1 MALSMDTSIQYLKG
15 VGEKR
20 AQLYKKLGV
29 ETIGQLLYYFPR
41 SYLDFSQ
48 VQEMADCTPGE
59 VCAIRAVVAGKS
71 GEQHIRKGLSLFKV
85 QAFDP
90 SSSFI
95 ITFFNAKYTVDA
107 LKTETEYIFYGKVT
121 TNGRKKELHGPMV
134 FPCDGPAQLSPVYP
148 LTQGLTSKIIAANVK
163 QALSLIDETIPDPI
177 PAALRQQYSLCHLHY
192 ALQAIHQPADQ
203 KAAEI
208 AKRRLIFEEFLTL
221 SLSLASV
228 RSKHTA
234 STTYQCAAQAADME
248 DFFAHLPF
256 SPTGAQRRAIAD
268 LCQDMSQP
276 VPMNRLVQGDVG
288 TGKTLV
294 AAAGIYFCC
303 KNGFQAA
310 MMAPTE
316 ILARQHYENLEK
328 ILSPWGL
335 RVRLLTGSMSAKE
348 KRQVKEEIQLGMVD
362 LCVGTHALITDNVAF
377 PKLALVITDEQHRFG
392 VEQRTKLGA
401 KAQNPHAL
409 VMSAT
414 PIPRTLALMIYGDL
428 DVSVLDELPPGR
440 QPVDTFVIS
449 SEKRQR
455 AYGYIQKHLRQGFQA
470 YIVCPLVEAGEV
482 DMGLMNASEYAQ
494 LAAEAFA
501 GYQVGL
507 LHGKMKPKEKD
518 AVMERFKAGE
528 IQVLVSTTVIEVGVD
543 VPNAVIMMIE
553 NAERFGLSQLHQL
566 RGRVGRGSAQS
577 TCILVSDAKNP
588 ETRERLAVM
597 HQTGDGFRIA
607 EYDLKTRGPGDFL
620 GKRQHGLP
628 QLKIADLSGDMELLM
643 QAQQAAQQVLS
654 HTLPMEA
661 EERRRLAAAV
671 KAMLRT
677 VGDRPN

>member
-1 MALSMDTSIQYLKG
+1 
-15 VGEKR
+15 
-20 AQLYKKLGV
+20 
-29 ETIGQLLYYFPR
+29 
-41 SYLDFSQ
+41 
-48 VQEMADCTPGE
+48 
-59 VCAIRAVVAGKS
+59 
-71 GEQHIRKGLSLFKV
+71 
-85 QAFDP
+85 
-90 SSSFI
+90 
-95 ITFFNAKYTVDA
+95 
-107 LKTETEYIFYGKVT
+107 
-121 TNGRKKELHGPMV
+121 
-134 FPCDGPAQLSPVYP
+134 
-148 LTQGLTSKIIAANVK
+148 
-163 QALSLIDETIPDPI
+163 
-177 PAALRQQYSLCHLHY
+177 
-192 ALQAIHQPADQ
+192 
-203 KAAEI
+203 
-208 AKRRLIFEEFLTL
+208 
-221 SLSLASV
+221 
-228 RSKHTA
+228 
-234 STTYQCAAQAADME
+234 
-248 DFFAHLPF
+248 
-256 SPTGAQRRAIAD
+256 
-268 LCQDMSQP
+268 
-276 VPMNRLVQGDVG
+276 
-288 TGKTLV
+288 
-294 AAAGIYFCC
+294 
-303 KNGFQAA
+303 
-310 MMAPTE
+310 
-316 ILARQHYENLEK
+316 
-328 ILSPWGL
+328 
-335 RVRLLTGSMSAKE
+335 
-348 KRQVKEEIQLGMVD
+348 
-362 LCVGTHALITDNVAF
+362 
-377 PKLALVITDEQHRFG
+377 
-392 VEQRTKLGA
+392 
-401 KAQNPHAL
+401 
-409 VMSAT
+409 
-414 PIPRTLALMIYGDL
+414 L